1 MLLLPRR
8 IFEKIRRLKKHR
20 ILAGLIHFSRLK
32 LAFFKKVAFLPT
44 QKKFDYVH
52 GQPRVEESCLC
63 PSFKKERTGELE
75 AGDVIQSKSSEFIEG
90 RRGTSIPGGTNGNGR
105 GGGDPFASLSKSRC

>member
-1 MLLLPRR
+1 MTAAPTIIDSIANKVKFRFFSHLALYINIIFTYLLLLLPRR

-44 QKKFDYVH
+44 QVIGEH
-52 GQPRVEESCLC
+52 PRN
-63 PSFKKERTGELE
+63 K
-75 AGDVIQSKSSEFIEG
+75 IH
-90 RRGTSIPGGTNGNGR
+90 PG
-105 GGGDPFASLSKSRC
+105 